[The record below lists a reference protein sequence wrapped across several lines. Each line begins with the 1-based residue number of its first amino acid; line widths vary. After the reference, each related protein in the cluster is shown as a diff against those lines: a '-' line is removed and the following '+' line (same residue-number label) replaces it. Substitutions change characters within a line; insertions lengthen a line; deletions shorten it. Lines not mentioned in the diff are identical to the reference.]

1 MVEVLGAD
9 RMTPATVS
17 PAELDQA
24 LERMAA
30 DLGVSLDEL
39 LDALGPVVTARAMVR
54 AAEDLEIAPETARAL
69 VARWMERAG
78 WVDRRP

>member
-1 MVEVLGAD
+1 MEVLGAD

-17 PAELDQA
+17 PTALDQA
-24 LERMAA
+24 LDRMAA

-54 AAEDLEIAPETARAL
+54 AAEDLEIAPEKARAL
-69 VARWMERAG
+69 VTQWMERAG